1 MKEKTMPEKSE
12 LTEKS
17 ELVEKTPFL
26 PPRWFV
32 RTAWVVHRAIYRVTG
47 GRRGLWQPKP
57 NNWGTMRVTTIGRRT
72 GQERSVILGYY
83 EDGANLVTMAMNG
96 WAEGEPAWWLNLQA
110 NPDATV
116 QLTNGARDVR
126 ATVAVGAE
134 RARLW
139 QRWRE
144 MGDDVDGYSKLRSTQ
159 TAVVVLEPREVSPA
173 SV

>member
-1 MKEKTMPEKSE
+1 MNKEEKMMAEKTV
-12 LTEKS
+12 
-17 ELVEKTPFL
+17 LVEKAPFL

-57 NNWGTMRVTTIGRRT
+57 DNWGTMRVTTIGRRT

-96 WAEGEPAWWLNLQA
+96 WAEAEPAWWLNLQA
-110 NPDATV
+110 NPDASV
-116 QLTNGARDVR
+116 VLTDGTRAVR
-126 ATVAVGAE
+126 GSAATGAE

-139 QRWRE
+139 ARWRE
-144 MGDDVDGYSKLRSTQ
+144 MGDDVDGYAKLRSTE
-159 TAVVVLEPREVSPA
+159 TAIVVLEPRV
-173 SV
+173 